1 MARAALSASQ
11 GRQPG
16 RNKQPVLLGTE
27 SLDIII
33 KEEKPTSTKIS
44 ATFTTH
50 KFIKTI
56 TLLSGLPYNTKIEL
70 IEFGNIK

>member
-27 SLDIII
+27 SLDIIV
-33 KEEKPTSTKIS
+33 KEEKN
-44 ATFTTH
+44 TH
-50 KFIKTI
+50 PLKLALHSSPIN
-56 TLLSGLPYNTKIEL
+56 L
-70 IEFGNIK
+70 